1 MSDSLVV
8 AGAIE
13 LLGGG
18 VASTIP
24 ACAGAIFRLQQGFDL
39 NAPQP
44 TTDFVA
50 SLILDGERPFG
61 RRASNRTITLPIVII
76 GTSRQNLAAAREVLE
91 QAIDQDQWTL
101 TWTRD
106 PSTNTSGVA
115 LPMILDCFRAQ
126 PTQPIY
132 ATLTEKQLLMA
143 SLTLTIPALPYG
155 RSDVQQQIAFASP
168 VPASPPPPPAAVTLD
183 TYSSIASTQCTQS
196 TQCIVGP
203 YTACWDPDSG
213 LVGDPGGQHTPF
225 TYGPVTLSSPVNLTG
240 LTALQ
245 HWVGLGSRYY
255 PNLDYRGRSAG
266 VQVAVTLTDTSGN
279 TLSFSRPNLRLAV
292 TPVFSAPVFTRITI
306 PVPQGSTTF
315 NYAAVISYSL
325 TITNRQY
332 PVPRLGW
339 VTCYL
344 DHLAAVPPSTQAS
357 PVTRGYLYTLAG
369 IQGTARAP
377 VSLTFQQ
384 PPTAGT
390 PTTLSAAGAGSY
402 TVPAG
407 TAWLAVQAT
416 GGGGAGS
423 TMTASGNGGGGGGA
437 EYAAENVF
445 PASPAQLIPYSVGA
459 GGTPGAAP
467 LPGQASVFGP
477 GPSGSLQVIA
487 NGGLSAAE
495 NSPDGAAG
503 GSGSG
508 NSIEH
513 PGGAGRT
520 NPSGTVGGG
529 GGSSAGP
536 SAAGNYPVGTGSVL
550 FTTPGTTMWTCPAGV
565 TQIFAECWGAGGGAG
580 AAGSFGKGAG
590 GGGGEYRASYIPVT
604 PGTSYPAVAGSGG
617 SGGSGSGGG
626 GQSGNPGGQSSF
638 TGDGGNEVIAEPGQ
652 GGEGAAWYGGGGYGG
667 SGGTG
672 NVSNSGGQGGSA
684 NPYSGGGGSSAGP
697 SAGGNTGGVPGG
709 AAPPP
714 GGGAGGSGSG
724 PGAGAGTAGTAPGG
738 GGGGT
743 YESGYAAGAGGKGQ
757 VRLTYPA
764 SSGAPTNLG
773 GAAVAGGGAGGL
785 GGGTAGTA
793 GSPGSAPG
801 GGGGAGDSGGSTVQG
816 GSGGAGQIIVTP
828 YASQPFKSLIVHR
841 PPLGAPKTFQP
852 LVSVGAGGD
861 APDGTH
867 QYPMPQLIGGVNA
880 TFQGTYT
887 LYLIAASWSGGAT
900 STTDRTIT
908 VTVTQYEYGGGA
920 SYPLST
926 APVVLSPSQI
936 TNGIVTAG
944 VLTLPVKQVAA
955 DNTGGYF
962 TVSVTDSNTSDR
974 FYDLIFLDT
983 QGSSVVINEPSNGY
997 INYYIDEA
1005 DPVTSLGAI
1014 MGSQLGRP
1022 DAISVTDVATI
1033 SGPGLCVEP
1042 ADGDNQIFV
1051 YSADGVAPSVACGF
1065 FPHWF
1070 FDRFQ

>member
-8 AGAIE
+8 ANAFE

-18 VASTIP
+18 VASANP
-24 ACAGAIFRLQQGFDL
+24 LCQGARFRLQQGFDL

-61 RRASNRTITLPIVII
+61 RRASNRTITLPVLII
-76 GTSRQNLAAAREVLE
+76 GTSRQNLAAAREMLE

-106 PSTNTSGVA
+106 PGPGGTP
-115 LPMILDCFRAQ
+115 LPLILDCFRAQ
-126 PTQPIY
+126 PTQPVY
-132 ATLTEKQLLMA
+132 NTLEEKQLNMA

-168 VPASPPPPPAAVTLD
+168 VPASPPPPPSAVTLD

-203 YTACWDPDSG
+203 YTACWDPDSP
-213 LVGDPGGQHTPF
+213 LVGDPGGQQTAF
-225 TYGPVTLSSPVNLTG
+225 TYGPVTLASPADLTG

-245 HWVGLGSRYY
+245 HWIGLGSRYY
-255 PNLDYRGRSAG
+255 PNLDYRGRSSG
-266 VQVAVTLTDTSGN
+266 VQVAVTLTDTGGN

-292 TPVFSAPVFTRITI
+292 TPVFSAPVFTRVTI
-306 PVPQGSTTF
+306 PVPQGSSTF
-315 NYAAVISYSL
+315 DYAAVAAYTM

-344 DHLAAVPPSTQAS
+344 DHLTAVPPSTQAS

-369 IQGTARAP
+369 LQGTARAP

-390 PTTLSAAGAGSY
+390 PTVLSTAGAGSY
-402 TVPAG
+402 TVPPG
-407 TAWLAVQAT
+407 TAWLAVQAA

-423 TMTASGNGGGGGGA
+423 TMTVSGNGGGGGGA

-445 PASPAQLIPYSVGA
+445 PASPGQVIPYSVGG
-459 GGTPGAAP
+459 GGTPGASP
-467 LPGQASVFGP
+467 LPGQATVFGP
-477 GPSGSLQVIA
+477 GPAGSLQVIA
-487 NGGLSAAE
+487 NGALSAAE
-495 NSPDGAAG
+495 NSAAGAGG

-508 NSIEH
+508 NSIH
-513 PGGAGRT
+513 YPGGAGRT
-520 NPSGTVGGG
+520 NPAGTVGGG

-550 FTTPGTTMWTCPAGV
+550 FTTSGTTMWTCPAGV
-565 TQIFAECWGAGGGAG
+565 TQIFAEAWGAGGGAG
-580 AAGSFGKGAG
+580 AAGTFGRGAA
-590 GGGGEYRASYIPVT
+590 GGGGEYRASFIPVT
-604 PGTSYPAVAGSGG
+604 PGTSYPAVAGSPGA
-617 SGGSGSGGG
+617 GGSGSGGG
-626 GQSGNPGGQSSF
+626 GQSGSEGGASSF
-638 TGDGGNEVIAEPGQ
+638 TGDGGNEVTAEPGQ
-652 GGEGAAWYGGGGYGG
+652 GGQGGAWNGGGGAGG

-672 NVSNSGGQGGSA
+672 NAGFSGGQGGSSS
-684 NPYSGGGGSSAGP
+684 PYSGGGGSSAGP
-697 SAGGNTGGVPGG
+697 SAAGNTGGNPGG

-714 GGGAGGSGSG
+714 GAGAGGAGSG
-724 PGAGAGTAGTAPGG
+724 PGAGAGTAGSQPGG

-743 YESGYAAGAGGKGQ
+743 YEAGYAAGAGGKGQ
-757 VRLTYPA
+757 IRLTYPA
-764 SSGAPTNLG
+764 SSGAPTDAG
-773 GAAVAGGGAGGL
+773 GAAVAGGGAGGQ
-785 GGGTAGTA
+785 GGGTAGAA
-793 GSPGSAPG
+793 GSAGSAPG
-801 GGGGAGDSGGSTVQG
+801 GGGGGGDSSGSTVQG
-816 GSGGAGQIIVTP
+816 GSGGTGQITVTP
-828 YASQPFKSLIVHR
+828 YASLPFRSLIVHR

-861 APDGTH
+861 VPNGAT
-867 QYPMPQLIGGVNA
+867 QYAMPQLIGGVNA

-887 LYLIAASWSGGAT
+887 LYLIAASWAGGAE
-900 STTDRTIT
+900 STATRTIT

-920 SYPLST
+920 SYSLPT
-926 APVVLSPSQI
+926 APVVLSPSQV

-944 VLTLPVKQVAA
+944 VLTLPVRQVAA
-955 DNTGGYF
+955 DNTGGYY
-962 TVSVTDSNTSDR
+962 TVSVTSSNTGDR

-983 QGSSVVINEPSNGY
+983 QGSSVVISEPSDGY
-997 INYYIDEA
+997 INYYLDEA

-1014 MGSQLGRP
+1014 MGSQSGRP

-1042 ADGDNQIFV
+1042 ADGDNQIFI
-1051 YSADGVAPSVACGF
+1051 YSADGVAPAMACSF
-1065 FPHWF
+1065 SARYY
-1070 FDRFQ
+1070 FDRFE